1 MMLDRLGLVTWAA
14 SLVLELPYA
23 ASVYVTAENKNLQ
36 RIAAH
41 LGISPEQCYLF
52 DDKAKEHAAYL
63 KDPDQTGSAKNII
76 EVTKYNFQTMD
87 PELKAKLISLLQAH
101 FPRQTLS
108 KTNPKLF
115 KEASKPAPGWPSH
128 SLVIDEN
135 TGLWITGRDVEP
147 QPYHEWPVNPLL
159 QRETKSEPKNFRS
172 ITY

>member
-52 DDKAKEHAAYL
+52 DDKAKEHAANL
-63 KDPDQTGSAKNII
+63 RDPDQTSAAKNIM

-87 PELKAKLISLLQAH
+87 PGQKAKLMSLLQEH

-108 KTNPKLF
+108 KTNPRLF
-115 KEASKPAPGWPSH
+115 KQASQPAPGWPSDR
-128 SLVIDEN
+128 LVLDGQ
-135 TGLWITGRDVEP
+135 TGFWIPGQDVEP
-147 QPYHEWPVNPLL
+147 QPYPEWPVGRLP

-172 ITY
+172 IT